1 MADSQSESSGPRQ
14 GLVTSP
20 LINIFSTDIAR
31 FIDYKYTLSYNNTA
45 GIVGESRAYRVIKGL
60 SLTTGTTL
68 TMRVESFMADG
79 TTPWPGPI
87 IFKLTTST
95 AALDSSTGVGHATYA
110 ANLVQDLNIL
120 DVYDTAISQ
129 NNNGFTDLGSASRVR
144 SSTTLFP
151 LFQQPYYRI
160 TNGDQITFAR
170 EVSGAYTLK
179 VNGYTMYTIPQA
191 EPPTSNSVAV
201 TLVKKCDQ
209 IVNLT
214 KIFDPPV
221 PIPTSPPII
230 ITHIPT
236 TAKFYGNSNTVNLT
250 FGNPVIP
257 SYSYYV
263 LSTPF
268 NRNFFDGALRFTYN
282 STYTT
287 TGAPW
292 NRPVRFF
299 IGPVFSLATAPG
311 PTDPTAP
318 PVSNISESDFENFA
332 LSTNVDPT
340 SGLTL
345 STSNNP
351 LDFSANA
358 FSVYTV
364 PGAQTVSST
373 PYRQLN
379 NGDTISIH
387 ALGGVYVGLGG
398 AYRFHINGHVW
409 FDVPRALNSFDNG
422 YIGIWKKSNQTIN
435 LAIV

>member
-221 PIPTSPPII
+221 PIPTSPPLTIVHVPLLI
-230 ITHIPT
+230 R
-236 TAKFYGNSNTVNLT
+236 FFNDLNTINLT
-250 FGNPVIP
+250 FGNPLIP

-263 LSTPF
+263 LTQQF
-268 NRNFFDGALRFTYN
+268 NRSLNDGAFRFSFN

-292 NRPVRFF
+292 DRPTRFF
-299 IGPVFSLATAPG
+299 FWRQP
-311 PTDPTAP
+311 
-318 PVSNISESDFENFA
+318 N
-332 LSTNVDPT
+332 
-340 SGLTL
+340 
-345 STSNNP
+345 STSPNR
-351 LDFSANA
+351 S
-358 FSVYTV
+358 
-364 PGAQTVSST
+364 
-373 PYRQLN
+373 
-379 NGDTISIH
+379 
-387 ALGGVYVGLGG
+387 
-398 AYRFHINGHVW
+398 
-409 FDVPRALNSFDNG
+409 
-422 YIGIWKKSNQTIN
+422 
-435 LAIV
+435 